1 MITNDTYMEGFPH
14 MGKTELKNEI
24 RERYK
29 KADSGETLSGLAN
42 GICEVLSRHADA
54 ISDVTYSYRICAS
67 DTCYTRAFSINRGVL
82 TEMSEMDE
90 ADVTVTG
97 TEANLLAVFRRQV
110 SPMSAMLRG
119 KVKVKGSMPA
129 LVRFAE
135 FL

>member
-1 MITNDTYMEGFPH
+1 
-14 MGKTELKNEI
+14 MGKSELKTEI
-24 RERYK
+24 RALYQ
-29 KADSGETLSGLAN
+29 KANNETLEDLID
-42 GICEVLSRHADA
+42 GICGALERNADA
-54 ISDVTYSYRICAS
+54 IADVTYSYRICAS
-67 DTCYTRAFSINRGVL
+67 DTGFTRAFSVKQGKL
-82 TEMSEMDE
+82 TEMSEIDE

-119 KVKVKGSMPA
+119 KIKIKGSMPA

>member
-1 MITNDTYMEGFPH
+1 

-24 RERYK
+24 RELYK
-29 KADSGETLSGLAN
+29 KAESGETLAGLVD
-42 GICEVLSRHADA
+42 GICAAISRHPDA
-54 ISDVTYSYRICAS
+54 IADVVYSYRICAS
-67 DTCYTRAFSINRGVL
+67 DTCYTRAFSLNHGAL
-82 TEMSEMDE
+82 TEMTEQDE